1 PGVRVSRPGHDYVEL
16 TVDHG
21 VDPEIVLRAALDNGE
36 RVTNFL
42 IADPSIEEIFIE
54 KVGRPPSEDHHLA
67 AAEARAAAPTSGP
80 PAASGSAGAPDGS
93 SGSAAP

>member
-1 PGVRVSRPGHDYVEL
+1 VSVSRKGQDYVEL
-16 TVDHG
+16 AVDHG
-21 VDPEIVLRAALDNGE
+21 VDPETVLRSALDHGE

-67 AAEARAAAPTSGP
+67 ASTDGTRTSESAT
-80 PAASGSAGAPDGS
+80 PAGVGS
-93 SGSAAP
+93 